1 MAATL
6 PPPLPR
12 RALQGKGRCVVVS
25 LWPSLRNFKT
35 TRGGFP
41 ALLSWVLSQAFT
53 THGHRTSGHSSPA
66 GEAVLEGRGV
76 GVTLAQL
83 VGEAA
88 LPAHVRQ
95 A

>member
-1 MAATL
+1 MCGCEPVAIAAK
-6 PPPLPR
+6 
-12 RALQGKGRCVVVS
+12 LQNN
-25 LWPSLRNFKT
+25 P
-35 TRGGFP
+35 GGFP